1 MRLHSHLSAISN
13 CANCIMPKPLVSI
26 IINNYNYE
34 QFVGEA
40 ITSALCQT
48 YDRMEVIVVDDG
60 SRDESRAVIEG
71 YGKHIVTVFKANA
84 GQASA
89 FNEGFAKSS
98 GEIICLLDADDLFLP
113 NKVEKVVKAYEED
126 SMGWCFHPLQWV
138 DVIGRPIS
146 GSPDIRYATGR
157 YDCQNQYMRGKPTF
171 WAPPTSGLTFRRSLL
186 EKLLPMP
193 LHIRITSDN
202 YLTFATP
209 AFAPG
214 FYISESLS
222 LQRVHGANAY
232 TAKDDPPFKATI
244 QMSIARGL
252 HDSFPQLSRLANR
265 LFANAAAAKWTAGA
279 EFPAM
284 LGELSQY
291 LRNCAF
297 AEKAEVLARMAYRIL
312 RPRVPRRRDF
322 ASIPNAA
329 TE

>member
-1 MRLHSHLSAISN
+1 
-13 CANCIMPKPLVSI
+13 MPKPLVSA
-26 IINNYNYE
+26 IINNCNYE

-40 ITSALCQT
+40 ITSALRQA

-60 SRDESRAVIEG
+60 SCDESRAVIET
-71 YGKHIVTVFKANA
+71 YGKEIVTVLKSNG

-89 FNEGFAKSS
+89 FNAGFARSS

-113 NKVEKVVKAYEED
+113 NKVEKVVEAYKED
-126 SMGWCFHPLQWV
+126 TMGWCFHPLQWV
-138 DVIGRPIS
+138 DVIARPIS
-146 GSPDIRYATGR
+146 GSRDIRYATGR
-157 YDCQNQYMRGKPTF
+157 YDFQSQYMRGKPIF

-193 LHIRITSDN
+193 PHIRITSDN

-252 HDSFPQLSRLANR
+252 HDSFPELSRLANR

-279 EFPAM
+279 ELPGIS
-284 LGELSQY
+284 GELRQY
-291 LRNCAF
+291 LGNCAP

-312 RPRVPRRRDF
+312 RPRAPARPHIAQRQ
-322 ASIPNAA
+322 AGSAA
-329 TE
+329 TP